1 MDLFHLN
8 SSEAQLFKVPVCV
21 QNTVNCT
28 FLTKKTLRK
37 ANTKTNFLIN
47 NALVKFSNKQR

>member
-8 SSEAQLFKVPVCV
+8 SSEAQLFKVCV

-37 ANTKTNFLIN
+37 ANIKTNFLIN
-47 NALVKFSNKQR
+47 NVLVKFSNKQR

>member
-28 FLTKKTLRK
+28 FLTKKTLK
-37 ANTKTNFLIN
+37 
-47 NALVKFSNKQR
+47 KQISKQTF

>member
-37 ANTKTNFLIN
+37 ANIKTNFLIN
-47 NALVKFSNKQR
+47 NVLVKFSNKQR